1 MVAGYVLWLFLSSLT
16 TPDVIGTASTVVSLS
31 VIFSQIVDIHVS
43 VGSIRFLGK
52 SFSEGNLED
61 VNVLVRACLVIALLG
76 ILIGSVFITIFKEW
90 LFPAIQIDLIIILI
104 LLIGV
109 TIIFNLFRA
118 VLVSSLKTKSLPIIT
133 IISSAF
139 RIALAVML
147 LHAGFD
153 AVGITIGYLSGF
165 AVALV
170 LLSVKVLKN
179 MSRAK
184 KQATI
189 NLYTACKRILVASIP
204 SWVPT
209 VMSVVGSHLGTV
221 VVFGAVGPGQ
231 AASYFIATA
240 IFYAIDAIRN
250 SLFSIGFPILSAMD
264 DGRKKFVW
272 RIIKMSMVISL
283 PVNFA
288 VIPYTTEIL
297 GLIGPN
303 YVQGSMSLKII
314 LLSVF
319 PLTFLYGIS
328 TLIYSY
334 GNYRQVLAIGLGTNT
349 PRVLLYFLLVPI
361 YGSTGAALS
370 FTVGSM
376 IGFVISIVIADR
388 IGMKI
393 FWRELALLI
402 AIPIGLTLPFIYFQ
416 VTPIIGIPILL
427 ALSPIIMFT
436 LRVITKSDV
445 REFLGMLPDRIGRP
459 LIKVIDRL

>member
-1 MVAGYVLWLFLSSLT
+1 
-16 TPDVIGTASTVVSLS
+16 
-31 VIFSQIVDIHVS
+31 
-43 VGSIRFLGK
+43 
-52 SFSEGNLED
+52 
-61 VNVLVRACLVIALLG
+61 
-76 ILIGSVFITIFKEW
+76 
-90 LFPAIQIDLIIILI
+90 
-104 LLIGV
+104 
-109 TIIFNLFRA
+109 
-118 VLVSSLKTKSLPIIT
+118 
-133 IISSAF
+133 
-139 RIALAVML
+139 
-147 LHAGFD
+147 
-153 AVGITIGYLSGF
+153 
-165 AVALV
+165 
-170 LLSVKVLKN
+170 
-179 MSRAK
+179 
-184 KQATI
+184 
-189 NLYTACKRILVASIP
+189 
-204 SWVPT
+204 
-209 VMSVVGSHLGTV
+209 

-319 PLTFLYGIS
+319 PLTFLYVIS

-349 PRVLLYFLLVPI
+349 TRVLLYFLLVPI